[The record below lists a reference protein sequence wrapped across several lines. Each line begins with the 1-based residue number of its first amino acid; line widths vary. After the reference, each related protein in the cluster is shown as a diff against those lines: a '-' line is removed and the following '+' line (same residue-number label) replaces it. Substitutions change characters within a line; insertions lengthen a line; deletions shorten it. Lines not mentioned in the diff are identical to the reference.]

1 MEPFIALEMCGGVPV
16 FSVVFQLLLIWRVF
30 REGILYSPMLAE
42 EKIQGWFADAP
53 HCSHSFG
60 QLLCYWS
67 LGWERQCVLE
77 RPPQSDWKCATL
89 KVWIRGRKG
98 SVPAGAEVVSSGVIW
113 GRSLCSNSVVL
124 PEKQTSSA
132 GASVL
137 FWHICSNIG
146 VLGMFVV
153 CFQMFWK
160 ICMRLYFFFSL
171 LNPKITFLALKSEC
185 FQFTLFIIFR
195 MSSVSFVLWT
205 SFPVWSFF
213 LQGCRV

>member
-30 REGILYSPMLAE
+30 REGILYSPMLTE

-67 LGWERQCVLE
+67 LGWERRCVLE

-98 SVPAGAEVVSSGVIW
+98 SVPAGAEVGSSGVIW

-160 ICMRLYFFFSL
+160 NLYEVVFFLFSAESK
-171 LNPKITFLALKSEC
+171 NNVF
-185 FQFTLFIIFR
+185 
-195 MSSVSFVLWT
+195 SVKEWV
-205 SFPVWSFF
+205 FPVYIIHNF
-213 LQGCRV
+213 